1 VKHREGGALTTR
13 STSWDSS
20 SGACSRPSTA
30 SSRAP
35 ETWHFAYFNDGQL
48 MGEADATL
56 LGRKAYEAF
65 ASYVPQGDP
74 ADEMTATMN
83 GAPKYVVS
91 NTLSEAP

>member
-1 VKHREGGALTTR
+1 
-13 STSWDSS
+13 
-20 SGACSRPSTA
+20 
-30 SSRAP
+30 
-35 ETWHFAYFNDGQL
+35 

-91 NTLSEAP
+91 NTLSEAPLENSSVINGDEYARWPRLRNTGLSTWLRKSER